1 MHVSKK
7 QIIYIVSD
15 SVGETAELMVKAVA
29 TQFNE
34 EDVEIQNISYVEN
47 IEDLKNI
54 ISIVK

>member
-1 MHVSKK
+1 VHVSKK

-15 SVGETAELMVKAVA
+15 SVGETAELMVKAVT

-34 EDVEIQNISYVEN
+34 EDVEIQNTSYVEN

-54 ISIVK
+54 ISIAK

>member
-1 MHVSKK
+1 VHVSKK